1 MKAERKKY
9 WLGLYKKYDEYLKE
23 LIRYIGFGI
32 GSLII
37 NIVAFWICNGLIG
50 IHYLIANVI
59 AWFLSVAF
67 AFVTNKVFVFNSR
80 SWKAA
85 VWVRECLSFTTAR
98 VITGVF
104 DMAVMYVM
112 VDLISADEMLAKFV
126 ANFFVIFTNYG
137 ISKLWIFKET
147 GAWGKDNT

>member
-1 MKAERKKY
+1 MKAERKQY
-9 WLGLYKKYDEYLKE
+9 WKGLYRKYDEYLKE
-23 LIRYIGFGI
+23 LARYIGFGI

-37 NIVAFWICNGLIG
+37 NIVAFQFFNAAIG
-50 IHYLIANVI
+50 IHYMIANVI
-59 AWFLSVAF
+59 AWVLSVAF

-80 SWKAA
+80 SWHAS
-85 VWVRECLSFTTAR
+85 VWIKECVSFTTAR

-104 DMAVMYVM
+104 DMAVMFVM
-112 VDLISADEMLAKFV
+112 VDLISADELFAKFV

-147 GAWGKDNT
+147 GSWGKES